1 MKFPNPKVGRT
12 QSQTHLLVKLTLTK
26 MLGKNRML
34 AKDKNKEKDAV
45 LKMKEGNTE
54 EEGVEKAN

>member
-1 MKFPNPKVGRT
+1 
-12 QSQTHLLVKLTLTK
+12 
-26 MLGKNRML
+26 ML

-54 EEGVEKAN
+54 EEGVEKANWEKLETVQNIRLKQDSNMT